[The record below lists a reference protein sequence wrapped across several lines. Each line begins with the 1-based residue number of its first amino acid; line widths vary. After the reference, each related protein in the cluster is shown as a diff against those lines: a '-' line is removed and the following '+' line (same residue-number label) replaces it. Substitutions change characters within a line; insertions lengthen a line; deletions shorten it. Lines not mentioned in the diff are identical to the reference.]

1 MSAAKGSGSGGG
13 SHAEIASS
21 AVTRDQERLSR
32 RLLALTGLWFLLSGL
47 LLALSL
53 VTVALVAFT
62 ALLLVNLAIAWVWLL
77 RRFQMSEGLRTLFV
91 STGQTVR
98 GLGRRRPPDLGVRR
112 RGQRLGIRARE
123 AAAGAPRRANGFLA
137 GALRLYAIVVY
148 WLRNRMAKL
157 LRAAAGLASALPRAK
172 PRPVATRRQALQLNE
187 RGAELRRRGDHVQAA
202 QQHRVALAIVRDLG
216 DEQAEALTL
225 NSLALALAQSGAESE
240 AVQHLEQALV
250 VLRELGDEKHEAR
263 VIANLGM
270 VHRRQGHSEEAVTL
284 LHEALDRLPPESSAY
299 RQVEEELRR
308 AS

>member
-1 MSAAKGSGSGGG
+1 VSAAKCSSSGGG

-21 AVTRDQERLSR
+21 AVTGDQERLSR
-32 RLLALTGLWFLLSGL
+32 RLLALTGLWFLLGGL

-53 VTVALVAFT
+53 VVVALVAF
-62 ALLLVNLAIAWVWLL
+62 ALLLLVNFAIAGIWLL
-77 RRFQMSEGLRTLFV
+77 RRFEMREGLRALLA

-112 RGQRLGIRARE
+112 RGQRLGIRARK
-123 AAAGAPRRANGFLA
+123 AAAGAPSRASGFLA
-137 GALRLYAIVVY
+137 SGLRLYAIVVY
-148 WLRNRMAKL
+148 WLRPRMARL
-157 LRAAAGLASALPRAK
+157 VYAGAGLATSLPGTK
-172 PRPVATRRQALQLNE
+172 PRPVATKRQALRLNE
-187 RGAELRRRGDHVQAA
+187 LGAQLRRRGDHVQAA

-225 NSLALALAQSGAESE
+225 NSLGLALAQSGAESE

-250 VLRELGDEKHEAR
+250 VLRELGDDKHEAR
-263 VIANLGM
+263 VIANLAM
-270 VHRRQGHSEEAVTL
+270 VHRRQGHSEEAVSL